1 MWQDLMAATALV
13 FVLEG
18 MLPFLSPARYRQMM
32 SQVLGMEN
40 GRLRTLGLLSMVFGL
55 VTLYLVR

>member
-18 MLPFLSPARYRQMM
+18 ILPFLSPARYRQMM

>member
-18 MLPFLSPARYRQMM
+18 ILPFLNPVRYRQMM

>member
-1 MWQDLMAATALV
+1 MAATALV

-18 MLPFLSPARYRQMM
+18 ILPFLNPVRYRQMM

>member
-18 MLPFLSPARYRQMM
+18 ILPFLSPARYRQVM
-32 SQVLGMEN
+32 SQVLGMQD
-40 GRLRTLGLLSMVFGL
+40 GRLRSLGLLSMVFGL
-55 VTLYLVR
+55 FTLYLVR